1 MKYCIL
7 SILLCTYWWVNAQLP
22 GYGQQGWSEHIATAS
37 SIEEEIYGN
46 PRLQLFRQE
55 LLFQRPGFPLHQRT
69 VQVQETEKAIASLRL
84 NTPDAELNLVN
95 WIQSQYNKPGIIP
108 AILELASF
116 YYNNGRYDEAITYYD
131 KINDLNQLSDLELS
145 ELSFKK
151 GYCFFVNKQ
160 FGHAKTTLAKTRE

>member
-22 GYGQQGWSEHIATAS
+22 GYGQHGWSEHIATAC

-69 VQVQETEKAIASLRL
+69 VQVQETEKAIASL
-84 NTPDAELNLVN
+84 
-95 WIQSQYNKPGIIP
+95 S
-108 AILELASF
+108 S
-116 YYNNGRYDEAITYYD
+116 
-131 KINDLNQLSDLELS
+131 
-145 ELSFKK
+145 
-151 GYCFFVNKQ
+151 C
-160 FGHAKTTLAKTRE
+160 